1 MATMSIQQQ
10 PDGRHAVLNGNG
22 QAVGL
27 HNSMRSAQRQ
37 LEDYYTPPA
46 PAPAGG
52 QPTGPGNQ
60 AQGEAASTPSTAL
73 TSAQS
78 AMMAPQMGSAQ
89 TPQYTGMNPMGQLA
103 EAAMSQT
110 GHPAQAAMQA
120 QAQAQQA
127 QAQAHANQLA
137 GIQAG
142 QQTAAHV
149 LANTLGPNATN
160 PQTVQN
166 AINAQRVQGLANG
179 AMQPAGG
186 PPNAAQL
193 QAAYNAFHPQ
203 SQMGGPG
210 AVSLGMSPLAAVTL
224 GHAPVMTPGGGA
236 GGAPPSPGTTMTPGA
251 PGGPPRAGVM
261 QPLVH

>member
-10 PDGRHAVLNGNG
+10 PDGRHAVLNENG
-22 QAVGL
+22 QAVGI

-46 PAPAGG
+46 PAPAAG
-52 QPTGPGNQ
+52 QTTGPGNQ
-60 AQGEAASTPSTAL
+60 AAGVAPSTPSTAL
-73 TSAQS
+73 TASQT
-78 AMMAPQMGSAQ
+78 AMMSPTMAAAQ
-89 TPQYTGMNPMGQLA
+89 TPAPAPAAQPPGMNPMGQLA
-103 EAAMSQT
+103 ESAMSQP
-110 GHPAQAAMQA
+110 GHPAAAAMQA
-120 QAQAQQA
+120 Q
-127 QAQAHANQLA
+127 ANQLA

-166 AINAQRVQGLANG
+166 AINAQRVQGLASG
-179 AMQPAGG
+179 AIQQPGG

-203 SQMGGPG
+203 NQMGGPG
-210 AVSLGMSPLAAVTL
+210 AVSLGMSPLAAVSL
-224 GHAPVMTPGGGA
+224 GHGPVMTPGGGT
-236 GGAPPSPGTTMTPGA
+236 GGAPPRAGTTM
-251 PGGPPRAGVM
+251 
-261 QPLVH
+261 QPL